1 MCVKLDKINE
11 TQEEQRQNILPFSFQ
26 IFFGTEYF
34 DSSLWTVYFVSNS
47 YVDVII
53 LKDGIQMKDF
63 TCCEEKRIC
72 FIFLG
77 EYLRAL
83 GFLASVEDVA
93 KCPRVGFLWEVT
105 GHTSTGCSV
114 AMCSPTGA
122 SWRMTKMSE
131 EIPDVTWLYLHKF
144 MFEYL
149 LWTGSN
155 MKHTGPE
162 VWCTWIGIFSTQCWA
177 RQDKRVALVA
187 GVVGAHDG
195 AGSVN
200 CHLLVPDNRVAAA
213 MDTF

>member
-47 YVDVII
+47 YVDLII

-83 GFLASVEDVA
+83 GFLASVEDVV
-93 KCPRVGFLWEVT
+93 KCPRVGFLWEVP

-162 VWCTWIGIFSTQCWA
+162 VVHVDRDIFNPVLSKAGQESRFGSRCCRCTWQSWISE
-177 RQDKRVALVA
+177 LSPP
-187 GVVGAHDG
+187 GAW
-195 AGSVN
+195 
-200 CHLLVPDNRVAAA
+200 
-213 MDTF
+213 